1 MPDLPDG
8 TAVPRESAA
17 PWSDC
22 PDWGTAVIEREQ
34 WRARPVSGL
43 HQVTL
48 NGDVRAACA
57 ALAPDA
63 GEVGLWGQAA
73 TQSYMV
79 RLARDRALLVTPQR
93 VEAADGTWQEAG
105 WVASNSDDAFLV
117 FELSGPAVADIVREG
132 TSADLACGS
141 PSASILFAGVAVALY
156 RSGAG
161 AARIHVTNDMG
172 PYLWRWLET
181 R

>member
-1 MPDLPDG
+1 MADLADN
-8 TAVPRESAA
+8 AA

-22 PDWGTAVIEREQ
+22 PDWDTAVIEREQ
-34 WRARPVSGL
+34 WRAMPVPGL
-43 HQVTL
+43 RQLTL
-48 NGDVRAACA
+48 NGDVRAARA

-79 RLARDRALLVTPQR
+79 RLARDRALLVSSQK
-93 VEAADGTWQEAG
+93 VEADGAWQAAG
-105 WVASNSDDAFLV
+105 WVASDSDDAFLV
-117 FELSGPAVADIVREG
+117 FDVSGPAAAELVCEG
-132 TSADLACGS
+132 TSADLACDS
-141 PSASILFAGVAVALY
+141 PSASVLFAGVTVALY
-156 RSGAG
+156 RSDAG
-161 AARIHVTNDMG
+161 TVRIHVANDMG